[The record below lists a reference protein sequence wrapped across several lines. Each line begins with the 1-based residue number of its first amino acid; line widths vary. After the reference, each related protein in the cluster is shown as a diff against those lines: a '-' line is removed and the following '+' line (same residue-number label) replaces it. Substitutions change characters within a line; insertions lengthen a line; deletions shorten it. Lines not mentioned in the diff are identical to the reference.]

1 MIRVLN
7 SVKKGVSLEETKF
20 NLVALYVFLSSVPTM
35 APVDFVVSLPLRK
48 SPIEPYAM
56 VLPSVNRRSS
66 S

>member
-1 MIRVLN
+1 M
-7 SVKKGVSLEETKF
+7 SLEETKF
-20 NLVALYVFLSSVPTM
+20 NLVALYVFLSSAPTM

-56 VLPSVNRRSS
+56 VLLSVNRRSS